1 MLIGNAGAVVY
12 RWIKPAL
19 DTKETINTLA
29 EDIEALKKHEKNDL
43 ETLQHLQEMNRMQC
57 QAMLCIINHMIDN
70 NNIEAMKETRRDI
83 QTMLGEA

>member
-1 MLIGNAGAVVY
+1 MCEEIDL
-12 RWIKPAL
+12 
-19 DTKETINTLA
+19 
-29 EDIEALKKHEKNDL
+29 LKKHETKDL

-70 NNIEAMKETRRDI
+70 NNIEAMKETRSDI